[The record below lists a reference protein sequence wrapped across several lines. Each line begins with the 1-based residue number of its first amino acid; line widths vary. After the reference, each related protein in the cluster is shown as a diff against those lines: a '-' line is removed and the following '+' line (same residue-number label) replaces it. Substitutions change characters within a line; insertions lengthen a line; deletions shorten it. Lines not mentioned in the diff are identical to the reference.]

1 MFSARNPF
9 NLRTQWRSHWMGR
22 ASIAA
27 ELIRRHV
34 PLGSEIA
41 DLGCGDQ
48 KLRKALNKYPCKY
61 RGYDL
66 IPQSDNVVR
75 LDLTTEPFPEADV
88 TVLLGV
94 LEYIPVLSAL
104 RKVRSP
110 ILVVSHL
117 YPDEG
122 AFPLAVIREKGWS
135 NVLPKAKFEALLDE
149 AHFRVLEC
157 AKADRQ
163 HVWIAAKEAVPINAT
178 PEPAEAEFALS

>member
-1 MFSARNPF
+1 M
-9 NLRTQWRSHWMGR
+9 
-22 ASIAA
+22 
-27 ELIRRHV
+27 

-48 KLRKALNKYPCKY
+48 KLRKSLKKYPCKY

-66 IPQSDNVVR
+66 IPQSDDVTK
-75 LDLTTEPFPEADV
+75 LDLVTEPFPEADV

-94 LEYIPVLSAL
+94 LEYVPMLSVLK
-104 RKVRSP
+104 KVRSP

-122 AFPLAVIREKGWS
+122 AFPASVIQEKGWS
-135 NVLPKAKFEALLDE
+135 NVLPKAKFEALLDQ
-149 AHFRVLEC
+149 AHFRILEC

-163 HVWIAAKEAVPINAT
+163 HVWIAVKEAVPITKA
-178 PEPAEAEFALS
+178 PERAPAEMALH